1 MEVKIIIDEVL
12 HFPRFYFYDD
22 DDDADDDDGRE
33 GMLRFDGSGHKH

>member
-22 DDDADDDDGRE
+22 DDGDDGDGRE